1 MRVRVR
7 VRTCALRAGIL
18 ALTLT
23 ARMAEGEREKK
34 SVAEREESTKRAELT
49 ERLSDT
55 RLTSLPMCLVLHQAC

>member
-34 SVAEREESTKRAELT
+34 RAWPSERRARNEW
-49 ERLSDT
+49 S
-55 RLTSLPMCLVLHQAC
+55 

>member
-34 SVAEREESTKRAELT
+34 SLAELEESTKRVELT
-49 ERLSDT
+49 E
-55 RLTSLPMCLVLHQAC
+55 